1 MSPLQVFLRIS
12 LELEKNNMDQLKIFA
27 PATVA
32 NLSCGFDVLGCCLDS
47 VGDEMLIKKN
57 DLNEVRI
64 TKITGQELPMATD
77 MNVAGVAVKSLLKAM
92 ESDQGFD
99 IEIYKNIKPGSGI
112 GSSAASSAG
121 AVFAVNKLLGEPFG
135 QQELI
140 SFAMQGELLASG
152 NAHADNVAPALL
164 GGFSLVRS
172 YCPLEVLSLPVPE
185 ELRMVVLHP
194 LIEIKTRDS
203 RSIIKQNVSLKSAI
217 NQWGNLGALVS
228 ALYTQDY
235 DLLGRSLQDE
245 IVEPVRSILIP
256 YFDELDTL
264 VLENGALG
272 FGISGSGP
280 SVFAMCRGEENAI
293 KVKNAV
299 REFYSEKNIEFELH
313 LSAINK
319 KGVKIL

>member
-1 MSPLQVFLRIS
+1 MQ
-12 LELEKNNMDQLKIFA
+12 QLKIFA

-57 DLNEVRI
+57 ELKKIRI
-64 TKITGQELPMATD
+64 IRITGQDLPLATD
-77 MNVAGVAVKSLLKAM
+77 KNVAGVAVKALLNTL

-99 IEIYKNIKPGSGI
+99 IEIYKKIKPGSGI

-121 AVFAVNKLLGEPFG
+121 AVFAVNKILGEPF
-135 QQELI
+135 QKQELI

-185 ELRMVVLHP
+185 ELKVVILHP
-194 LIEIKTRDS
+194 LIEIKTKDS

-217 NQWGNLGALVS
+217 NQWGNLGAFVI
-228 ALYTQDY
+228 ALYTNDY

-256 YFDELDTL
+256 YYNELNEL
-264 VLENGALG
+264 VATNGALG

-280 SVFAMCRGEENAI
+280 SVFALCRGKGNAEQ
-293 KVKNAV
+293 VKRAIH
-299 REFYSEKNIEFELH
+299 EFYANKNIDFELH
-313 LSAINK
+313 LSGINK
-319 KGVKIL
+319 NGVKIL

>member
-1 MSPLQVFLRIS
+1 
-12 LELEKNNMDQLKIFA
+12 MDQLKIFA

-293 KVKNAV
+293 NVKNAV
-299 REFYSEKNIEFELH
+299 REFYSGKNIEFELH

>member
-1 MSPLQVFLRIS
+1 ME
-12 LELEKNNMDQLKIFA
+12 ELKVFA

-57 DLNEVRI
+57 NLNEVRI
-64 TKITGQELPMATD
+64 TKIVGQDLPLEIHL
-77 MNVAGVAVKSLLKAM
+77 NVAGVAVKALLK
-92 ESDQGFD
+92 ELDSNQGFD
-99 IEIYKNIKPGSGI
+99 IEISKKIKPGSGI

-121 AVFAVNKLLGEPFG
+121 SVFAVNKLLGDPFSSK
-135 QQELI
+135 ELI
-140 SFAMQGELLASG
+140 PFAMQGELLASG

-172 YCPLEVLSLPVPE
+172 YSPLEVLSLPVPS
-185 ELRMVVLHP
+185 ELRVVVLHP
-194 LIEIKTRDS
+194 MIEIKTKDS

-228 ALYTQDY
+228 ALYTEDY
-235 DLLGRSLQDE
+235 ELLGRSLQDE

-256 YFDELDTL
+256 YFQELDNL
-264 VLENGALG
+264 VAENGALG

-280 SVFAMCRGEENAI
+280 SVYALCKGDENAQ
-293 KVKNAV
+293 KVKNAIEV
-299 REFYSEKNIEFELH
+299 FYSDKNIDFDLH
-313 LSAINK
+313 VSAINK
-319 KGVKIL
+319 QGVKIL

>member
-1 MSPLQVFLRIS
+1 
-12 LELEKNNMDQLKIFA
+12 MDQLKIFA

-77 MNVAGVAVKSLLKAM
+77 MNVAGVAAKSLLKAM

-293 KVKNAV
+293 NVKNAV
-299 REFYSEKNIEFELH
+299 REFYSGKNIEFELH

>member
-1 MSPLQVFLRIS
+1 M
-12 LELEKNNMDQLKIFA
+12 EQLKVFA

-47 VGDEMLIKKN
+47 VGDEMFIKKN
-57 DLNEVRI
+57 DLNEIRI
-64 TKITGQELPMATD
+64 TKVTGQSLPMEAD
-77 MNVAGVAVKSLLKAM
+77 ENVAGVAVKSLLK
-92 ESDQGFD
+92 ELDSNQGFD
-99 IEIYKNIKPGSGI
+99 IEISKKIKPGSGI

-121 AVFAVNKLLGEPFG
+121 AVFAVNKILGEPFNPH
-135 QQELI
+135 QLI

-152 NAHADNVAPALL
+152 NAHADNVAPAIL

-185 ELRMVVLHP
+185 ELRVVVLHP
-194 LIEIKTRDS
+194 MIEIKTKDS

-228 ALYTQDY
+228 ALYTEDY
-235 DLLGRSLQDE
+235 ELLGRSLQDE

-256 YFDELDTL
+256 YFQDLDELVT
-264 VLENGALG
+264 EKGALG

-280 SVFAMCRGEENAI
+280 SVYALCKGDENAH
-293 KVKNAV
+293 KVKDAM
-299 REFYSEKNIEFELH
+299 ETFYSDKNIDFDLH

-319 KGVKIL
+319 HGVKIL